1 LIELSSRLWKQI
13 GLGNQVS
20 TPQQKCIGWP
30 EQKYIIDAG
39 KKAPDL
45 AAFRQTSGLGG
56 IIRRCVRAGT
66 A

>member
-1 LIELSSRLWKQI
+1 MCSRRRPRGGDELVE
-13 GLGNQVS
+13 VS

-30 EQKYIIDAG
+30 EQKYIIDGG
-39 KKAPDL
+39 KKAPDP

-56 IIRRCVRAGT
+56 IILRCVRAGT